1 MKKRVVGVL
10 LSVAMVSALMAGCGD
25 SKETAAGSA
34 GSSASSKSTASAS
47 SSGAGNSGNESTDS
61 KSAGSESTDSK
72 STSAGSE
79 AASSDT
85 ATYSDLELTDE
96 EKASAKGLTIGV
108 TYCTSSAP
116 AVKVFA
122 QGIQEEAKELGIEL
136 IELDGNFDAA
146 TQADQMNT
154 FISQKVDGIVLNPSD
169 GTSLVSSCKNA
180 DEAGIP
186 VVTGAMNVDDSGY
199 EYIRTFV
206 GPDDKDVGRIA
217 GQTMMEALGDKGGK
231 VAIIEGTAGSSAQ
244 VNRTEGFEEAVAGSA
259 VEVVAKNAADYD
271 EATAMGIAEDLLTKY
286 SDLAGIFCHDDTMA
300 SGVAQAMKELGY
312 TGSDLVVVGYG
323 GSAKGAE
330 LVQEGYLVATA
341 VQPLVD
347 EGRGCIKAL
356 VKAIN
361 GEELSAW
368 YKDEITPLSK
378 DNVESYDKSLLW

>member
-1 MKKRVVGVL
+1 M
-10 LSVAMVSALMAGCGD
+10 S
-25 SKETAAGSA
+25 
-34 GSSASSKSTASAS
+34 GSSAATTSSFETIDESISSSSTTSAS
-47 SSGAGNSGNESTDS
+47 SNVTSSSGED
-61 KSAGSESTDSK
+61 
-72 STSAGSE
+72 
-79 AASSDT
+79 SSDS
-85 ATYSDLELTDE
+85 ASYSDLELTDE
-96 EKASAKGLTIGV
+96 EKEVAKGLTIGV

-122 QGIQEEAKELGIEL
+122 QGIQEEAAELGIEL

-180 DEAGIP
+180 YDAGIP
-186 VVTGAMNVDDSGY
+186 VVTGAMNVDESGY
-199 EYIRTFV
+199 EYIETFV

-217 GQTMMEALGDKGGK
+217 GQTMLEALGAEGGK

-244 VNRTEGFEEAVAGSA
+244 VNRTEGFEEAVAGTSI
-259 VEVVAKNAADYD
+259 EVVAKNAADYD
-271 EATAMGIAEDLLTKY
+271 EATAMSITEDLLTKY

-312 TGSDLVVVGYG
+312 TGEDLVVVGYG

-330 LVQEGYLVATA
+330 LVQEGYLIATA

-361 GEELSAW
+361 GETLSTW

-378 DNVESYDKSLLW
+378 DNVDSYDKSLLW

>member
-1 MKKRVVGVL
+1 MKRKAIGVVLSAAMISTL
-10 LSVAMVSALMAGCGD
+10 LAGCGG
-25 SKETAAGSA
+25 SKEATSGSDTSSVS
-34 GSSASSKSTASAS
+34 GSSAATTSSFETIDESISSSSTTSAS
-47 SSGAGNSGNESTDS
+47 SNVTSSSGED
-61 KSAGSESTDSK
+61 
-72 STSAGSE
+72 
-79 AASSDT
+79 SSDS
-85 ATYSDLELTDE
+85 ASYSDLELTDE
-96 EKASAKGLTIGV
+96 EKEVAKGLTIGV

-122 QGIQEEAKELGIEL
+122 QGIQEEAAELGIEL

-180 DEAGIP
+180 YDAGIP
-186 VVTGAMNVDDSGY
+186 VVTGAMNVDESGY
-199 EYIRTFV
+199 EYIETFV

-217 GQTMMEALGDKGGK
+217 GQTMLEALGAEGGK

-244 VNRTEGFEEAVAGSA
+244 VNRTEGFEEAVAGTSI
-259 VEVVAKNAADYD
+259 EVVAKNAADYD
-271 EATAMGIAEDLLTKY
+271 EATAMSITEDLLTKY

-312 TGSDLVVVGYG
+312 TGEDLVVVGYG

-330 LVQEGYLVATA
+330 LVQEGYLIATA

-361 GEELSAW
+361 GETLSTW

-378 DNVESYDKSLLW
+378 DNVDSYDKSLLW

>member
-122 QGIQEEAKELGIEL
+122 QMMIS
-136 IELDGNFDAA
+136 
-146 TQADQMNT
+146 T
-154 FISQKVDGIVLNPSD
+154 FM
-169 GTSLVSSCKNA
+169 LVS
-180 DEAGIP
+180 
-186 VVTGAMNVDDSGY
+186 TGNV
-199 EYIRTFV
+199 
-206 GPDDKDVGRIA
+206 
-217 GQTMMEALGDKGGK
+217 
-231 VAIIEGTAGSSAQ
+231 
-244 VNRTEGFEEAVAGSA
+244 N
-259 VEVVAKNAADYD
+259 
-271 EATAMGIAEDLLTKY
+271 
-286 SDLAGIFCHDDTMA
+286 C
-300 SGVAQAMKELGY
+300 
-312 TGSDLVVVGYG
+312 
-323 GSAKGAE
+323 
-330 LVQEGYLVATA
+330 
-341 VQPLVD
+341 
-347 EGRGCIKAL
+347 CC
-356 VKAIN
+356 
-361 GEELSAW
+361 
-368 YKDEITPLSK
+368 
-378 DNVESYDKSLLW
+378 